1 MDLHYKELEGGIRL
15 VTLSG
20 KLDIHGVADVEKVMA
35 AHAAG
40 ERVSLLVDLSQ
51 VGYMASIGI
60 RLLLM
65 TAKALKNR
73 GGRMLIV
80 GAVPLVEEVLVL
92 SGISQII
99 HLHVNIESALTSL
112 ADPV

>member
-1 MDLHYKELEGGIRL
+1 MDLHYTELAGGIRL
-15 VTLSG
+15 VKLDG
-20 KLDIHGVADVEKVMA
+20 KLDIHGVADVEKDLA
-35 AHAAG
+35 AQASG
-40 ERVSLLVDLSQ
+40 ERATLLVDLSQ
-51 VGYMASIGI
+51 VGYVASIGI

-73 GGRMLIV
+73 GGRMLIL

-99 HLHVNIESALTSL
+99 PLHADLESALASL
-112 ADPV
+112 ADPA